1 MACLRHTGENYNTDK
16 ESVYSLL
23 VEYAKDSEI
32 KSIVEQFKDTRNGR
46 AAWNAILRHMQS
58 TSYLDTLKTDALA
71 SIKSA
76 HYIGEKKDFGM
87 TKHYAIHS
95 TAHNNL
101 DTAGE
106 PMSDGMKI
114 THFCNG
120 LKDSIAI
127 HYAITT
133 KSDPNV
139 NTFEEFYNS
148 FSAKLTSHITLTKAT
163 ATNNSNRSISAVGHG
178 GRGRGG
184 RGSRGRGRGRYGSY
198 RGRGRGRGGG
208 RGRSYSGFCSS
219 YTPWAPEARDYPD
232 EEWHD
237 LTWNQQQR
245 VRDLRRAMNSQ
256 RSNEESHA
264 PSDERQ
270 INATESATREAG
282 SIPGEVSVGGGS
294 VPSTQGRAGDA
305 FAPAS
310 RGSNSGGRSRGF
322 HN

>member
-184 RGSRGRGRGRYGSY
+184 RGSRGRGRGRYSSY
-198 RGRGRGRGGG
+198 RGR
-208 RGRSYSGFCSS
+208 
-219 YTPWAPEARDYPD
+219 D
-232 EEWHD
+232 
-237 LTWNQQQR
+237 
-245 VRDLRRAMNSQ
+245 
-256 RSNEESHA
+256 
-264 PSDERQ
+264 
-270 INATESATREAG
+270 
-282 SIPGEVSVGGGS
+282 
-294 VPSTQGRAGDA
+294 
-305 FAPAS
+305 
-310 RGSNSGGRSRGF
+310 
-322 HN
+322 